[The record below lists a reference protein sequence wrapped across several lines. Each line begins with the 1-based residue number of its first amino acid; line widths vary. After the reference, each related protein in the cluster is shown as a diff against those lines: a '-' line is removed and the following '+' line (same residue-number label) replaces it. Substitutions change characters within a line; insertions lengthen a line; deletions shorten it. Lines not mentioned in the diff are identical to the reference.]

1 MNRAVEKSI
10 REYFGKQKLA
20 RESEIG
26 RMIDFYENN
35 HIPYVKDHLKLGK
48 KTSDNFPYSYVP
60 LTRHILKKK
69 SLVYKNAPVRNTDNE
84 KYEKLTKKKDK
95 WMKEAERQA

>member
-35 HIPYVKDHLKLGK
+35 HIP
-48 KTSDNFPYSYVP
+48 T
-60 LTRHILKKK
+60 
-69 SLVYKNAPVRNTDNE
+69 
-84 KYEKLTKKKDK
+84 
-95 WMKEAERQA
+95 